1 MIETLEKT
9 EKYSSWII
17 EMPFDIA
24 KQEGYAEGSKVILT
38 FENGKIT
45 PQILPPADEKVKKEV
60 NRIVEKY
67 GEAFEELK
75 RLGD

>member
-17 EMPFDIA
+17 EMPSDIA

-38 FENGKIT
+38 FQNGKIT
-45 PQILPPADEKVKKEV
+45 PKILPPTSENIKREV
-60 NRIVEKY
+60 NRIVKKY
-67 GEAFEELK
+67 GETFEELK